1 MVDKTDKSAIKI
13 ADFGLSKFF
22 APGTVLSTMCGSP
35 QYVAPEILGISDG
48 NQVSCLCLC
57 IPLFRFGHCALCCK
71 PRCCSARPPPPP
83 CPGIVCAFLHYMAA
97 EDPGFIDA
105 YCIRDG
111 CVCLLLLCK
120 HLFLLLLLV
129 LLLLLPHNMLLV
141 GCLLCSW
148 SCLVH
153 LVQLVLRAAP
163 QILGNGHQVNCSFH
177 RVLASVCLP
186 AFAPLFLAF
195 EVGKSAYLHA
205 VVFPLA
211 AVCHLS
217 CNLVA
222 CCSP

>member
-1 MVDKTDKSAIKI
+1 MATRSVVSVSVSLFFVIAIARSA
-13 ADFGLSKFF
+13 ASHT
-22 APGTVLSTMCGSP
+22 AVLP
-35 QYVAPEILGISDG
+35 
-48 NQVSCLCLC
+48 
-57 IPLFRFGHCALCCK
+57 
-71 PRCCSARPPPPP
+71 ARPPPP

-97 EDPGFIDA
+97 ENLGFIDA

-177 RVLASVCLP
+177 RVLAFVCLP

-195 EVGKSAYLHA
+195 EVGTSAYLHA
-205 VVFPLA
+205 VVFPSA

-217 CNLVA
+217 CKFNRILLPLMQPCRFCIPAPAANTYIA
-222 CCSP
+222 CHKF